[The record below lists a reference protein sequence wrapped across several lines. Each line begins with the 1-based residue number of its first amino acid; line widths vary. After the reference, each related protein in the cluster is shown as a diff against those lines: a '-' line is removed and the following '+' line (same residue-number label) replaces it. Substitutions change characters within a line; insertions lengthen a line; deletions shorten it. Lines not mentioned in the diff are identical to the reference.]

1 MAVSPERGCGVSVDQ
16 LREALQWVPFLGLIN
31 KQKVDG
37 SMLQHPLTIRLAEA
51 AIIGLVVMY
60 GASQKVELKLTHLE
74 GEIMKLRAESAE
86 IRQQLRLAEQE
97 LWRRKGLDKL
107 RYAGGAPWTR

>member
-1 MAVSPERGCGVSVDQ
+1 VQPAVGVGRRGRGGVEAAAGGVDQ
-16 LREALQWVPFLGLIN
+16 LREAMQWVPFLGLIN

-74 GEIMKLRAESAE
+74 GEIQKL
-86 IRQQLRLAEQE
+86 
-97 LWRRKGLDKL
+97 
-107 RYAGGAPWTR
+107 P